1 MIKDRQADWLL
12 YTSKSGI
19 ERTYSLG
26 SEYTDRSIAFEKLN
40 MKHSSFRTN
49 ILYGLVV
56 IVPMIVVGLILF
68 QFLEIVKT
76 FAEFIG
82 LDSRTGA
89 GVAIVV
95 ALFLLLGICY
105 GIGMLVRTR
114 IGAWSF
120 ERVEKKLLQ
129 HVPGYRITSNILKG
143 FAGTQKSNPP
153 VLARLSA
160 PGVAVFGLVI
170 EENDNDTLTVFV
182 PTAPAMT
189 VGNLHIVSRDRVTYL
204 EADMLD
210 LVNCVTEWGTGS
222 KKLLGTIPIT

>member
-1 MIKDRQADWLL
+1 
-12 YTSKSGI
+12 
-19 ERTYSLG
+19 
-26 SEYTDRSIAFEKLN
+26 
-40 MKHSSFRTN
+40 MKNSSFRAN
-49 ILYGLVV
+49 VLYGLVV
-56 IVPMIVVGLILF
+56 IVPVAVVGLILF
-68 QFLEIVKT
+68 QLLDFVRV

-82 LDSRTGA
+82 LDSEAGA
-89 GVAIVV
+89 VGAIVV
-95 ALFLLLGICY
+95 ALLLLLGICY

-120 ERVEKKLLQ
+120 ERVEQKLLQ
-129 HVPGYRITSNILKG
+129 HVPGYKITSNILKG
-143 FAGTQKSNPP
+143 FAGTEKAYPP

-160 PGVAVFGLVI
+160 PGVAVLGLVV

-189 VGNLHIVSRDRVTYL
+189 VGSLHIVSCDRITYL

-222 KKLLGTIPIT
+222 KKLLGATQIT